1 MRELDQAL
9 RDALGRPRL
18 GVNMTVSGEMMVAL
32 WHLAERNGIGATTQ
46 AKVLLRQAL
55 SRTIAT
61 PEVQADVAEYKAYRT
76 NRQWRIEQAEAAEM
90 MKYADKCEE

>member
-1 MRELDQAL
+1 MDRAL
-9 RDALGRPRL
+9 QDMLGKPRL

-32 WHLAERNGIGATTQ
+32 WHLAERNGIGVTTQ

-61 PEVQADVAEYKAYRT
+61 PEVQADSAEYKAFRT
-76 NRQWRIEQAEAAEM
+76 NRQWRTEQTEIAEM
-90 MKYADKCEE
+90 LKFGTEE